1 MKGAEKVRR
10 QASTRNTPGLAA
22 ANSAEDLASNSA
34 MIKLQEE
41 MENLQKDIEKNQGD
55 HTRLIK
61 DLNEKNNDMQT
72 AFENAKQ
79 STTLAQKKYK
89 DESDRYIEAEQEL
102 KKITKTISERQEQ
115 FNINQD
121 RLKVK
126 EREITKLSKI
136 KDEKQA
142 ELDEHLK
149 KVEED
154 KIQAKKIR
162 LSMCDIFDLELH
174 GGLNFV
180 ADATSFNSKQKSQL
194 AAKK

>member
-1 MKGAEKVRR
+1 MGKADLDLSQYGLGEFQVHTLSLRDCQFEGASIEVHLKGAEKVRR

-142 ELDEHLK
+142 EL
-149 KVEED
+149 
-154 KIQAKKIR
+154 
-162 LSMCDIFDLELH
+162 
-174 GGLNFV
+174 
-180 ADATSFNSKQKSQL
+180 
-194 AAKK
+194 